1 MEASLM
7 AKVGLVG
14 GMGPESTLD
23 YYQQLTSKYEKMHP
37 KSYPPI
43 VIDSLDVYH
52 MLDLEEKGQKLLLVN
67 ELLTSIKK
75 LQAAGADFAALTAN
89 TPHMVFDELQS
100 ASPIPLL
107 SIVDSVAEAIRDK
120 KQSVVGLLGT
130 KVTMTNPFYKNKLA
144 KKQIKVIVPNE
155 VQIERIHEI
164 ISSELELGIVKQ
176 SSRKYLLNVISQ
188 LKREAHIQGI
198 ILGCTELPLALTASD
213 IDIAVYDTV
222 QLHVN
227 TILKKLD
234 ADTN

>member
-1 MEASLM
+1 M

-14 GMGPESTLD
+14 GMGPESTLN
-23 YYQQLTSKYEKMHP
+23 YYQQLTSKYEKIHP
-37 KSYPPI
+37 KSYLPI

-52 MLDLEEKGQKLLLVN
+52 MLDLEEKGQKILLVH
-67 ELLTSIKK
+67 ELLTSIQK

-89 TPHMVFDELQS
+89 TPHMVFDELQT

-107 SIVDSVAEAIRDK
+107 SIVDSVVEAIRDK

-130 KVTMTNPFYKNKLA
+130 KVTMTNPFYKNKLV

>member
-14 GMGPESTLD
+14 GMGPESTLN
-23 YYQQLTSKYEKMHP
+23 YYQQLTSKYEKIHP
-37 KSYPPI
+37 KSYLPI

-52 MLDLEEKGQKLLLVN
+52 MLDLEEKGQKILLVH
-67 ELLTSIKK
+67 ELLTSIQK

-89 TPHMVFDELQS
+89 TPHMVFDELQT

-107 SIVDSVAEAIRDK
+107 SIVDSVVEAIRDK

-130 KVTMTNPFYKNKLA
+130 KVTMTNPFYKNKLV

>member
-1 MEASLM
+1 
-7 AKVGLVG
+7 
-14 GMGPESTLD
+14 
-23 YYQQLTSKYEKMHP
+23 
-37 KSYPPI
+37 
-43 VIDSLDVYH
+43 
-52 MLDLEEKGQKLLLVN
+52 
-67 ELLTSIKK
+67 
-75 LQAAGADFAALTAN
+75 
-89 TPHMVFDELQS
+89 MVFDELQS

-130 KVTMTNPFYKNKLA
+130 KVTMTNPFYKNKLV